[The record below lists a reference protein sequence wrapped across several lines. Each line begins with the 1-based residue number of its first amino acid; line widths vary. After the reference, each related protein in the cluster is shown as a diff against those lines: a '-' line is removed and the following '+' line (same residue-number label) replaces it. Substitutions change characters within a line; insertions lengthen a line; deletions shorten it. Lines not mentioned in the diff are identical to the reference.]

1 MGFSKKAIV
10 RRSGTLNWKRLVF
23 LLSKILYK
31 KCETVVFKPAD
42 DSLEKFIPR
51 TKLLGEDKFEIP
63 VRRDDQE

>member
-1 MGFSKKAIV
+1 MESD
-10 RRSGTLNWKRLVF
+10 TLDEDLVF
-23 LLSKILYK
+23 KTRTGQTTTQ
-31 KCETVVFKPAD
+31 TVVFKPAD